1 MKIGS
6 VNKLMTFL
14 LIALAL
20 VASFTVN
27 YGSIANQEVQPV
39 YFSIVGTSFY
49 FFVAALL
56 TAALLCLLQTL
67 KTKFD
72 DDLKLEIG
80 TLLTFMI
87 YFTITFCIRGG
98 AMILVYPFHL
108 WPQFNYTWEHGD
120 FYWWS
125 ISWWAIQFM
134 FYTVFPIALMATVHH
149 RNFKNRAHYSASPTL
164 FNHKSGKLS
173 KDIHGVLLDATSM
186 SSS

>member
-1 MKIGS
+1 M
-6 VNKLMTFL
+6 
-14 LIALAL
+14 LA
-20 VASFTVN
+20 
-27 YGSIANQEVQPV
+27 
-39 YFSIVGTSFY
+39 
-49 FFVAALL
+49 AALL
-56 TAALLCLLQTL
+56 SLLKTL

-98 AMILVYPFHL
+98 AMILVYPCHL

-125 ISWWAIQFM
+125 ISWWAIQFI
-134 FYTVFPIALMATVHH
+134 FYTVFPIAYLAIVHH
-149 RNFKNRAHYSASPTL
+149 RNFRSRAHYSTSPTL